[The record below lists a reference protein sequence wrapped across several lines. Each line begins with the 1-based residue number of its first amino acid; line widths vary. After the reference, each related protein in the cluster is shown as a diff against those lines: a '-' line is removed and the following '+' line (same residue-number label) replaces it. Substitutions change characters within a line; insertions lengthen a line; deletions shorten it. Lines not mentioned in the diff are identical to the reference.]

1 MQAPQHS
8 EDPLAKM
15 LHERWRGYASA
26 RSEWE
31 AIWTENWTRFKNEWK
46 PEIDKTEG
54 SGGRSKAVYGLG
66 RRKVKIFVAHV
77 HDLLFGQGKLPFEL
91 TNTPIPDYAIRRAD
105 GSIDQQSF
113 DMLEDQERV
122 EGMEKAITDQLI
134 EGKFKNEVHNALLHM
149 GIFGSG
155 AIEGPIVEMRK
166 RVEYQ
171 PIPIDETNLVRD
183 ENGQVDPT
191 SITANMRFERRSF
204 EVPSPIYVFRDI
216 WDIYPDLT
224 REDPQKGEG
233 IFTIDELSEA
243 ELSALSL
250 TMDSDGQSKFDS
262 KKILY
267 ILNGSSKTDNS
278 DVQRGPHRERLRNQQ
293 QYDGHRD
300 ERVFHVFTYHGR
312 VTESDLT
319 GYDATG
325 RIDSGDKKM
334 SYYLPKEVIV
344 TFCNGLVLRK
354 EDNTNPKMHRQIK
367 IAPTIKLPGS
377 PFGWGILWEMAE
389 PERIFNAFLRLFV
402 DNKRKAAYLDMVKDR
417 DRLENPDEPPG
428 YDREWITQSGAGID
442 KVVSYIPYPDVS
454 QNCMEILQFCEEWGN
469 SASNIPAFMEGDQ
482 VQSGSNTAYEV
493 SEQKSSAMK
502 MLGLTMQ
509 SIDANL
515 LEPSFEDLYHWNMDY
530 AQDETIKGDYEV
542 HVKGADNFRDN
553 VVVAAEMQRILALAG
568 TNEAMNAEINYRK
581 AIKRMSKS
589 SHVGIEEILK
599 TDKEKAEE
607 SQQAAKA
614 QQQAQQQAM
623 QAMREQLQLQTDAKM
638 QEIQAKNQ
646 GELEKLKAKFEADM
660 QLLIKKVDSA
670 EDVALLKEEGNRMYM
685 EQDRQMQEL
694 GMVNENQRKDREDE
708 LTQVMEDKKF
718 QRDLHLKAMDAKNK
732 PKPKPK
738 AGAKK

>member
-1 MQAPQHS
+1 MPGSFGYRVEVKIPKTHD

-15 LHERWRGYASA
+15 LLERWRGYAAA

-31 AIWTENWTRFKNEWK
+31 AIWTDNWQRFKNEWK
-46 PEIDKTEG
+46 PEIDESEG
-54 SGGRSKAVYGLG
+54 KGGRSQAVYGLG

-91 TNTPIPDYAIRRAD
+91 KNTPIPDYAIKRPD

-122 EGMEKAITDQLI
+122 EGMEKVITDQLI

-171 PIPIDETNLVRD
+171 PVPIDEANLVRD
-183 ENGQVDPT
+183 EQGNVDPT
-191 SITANMRFERRSF
+191 SITANMKFERRSF
-204 EVPSPIYVFRDI
+204 EVPSPVYQFRDI
-216 WDIYPDLT
+216 WDVYPDLT

-233 IFTIDELSEA
+233 IFTVDELSEA
-243 ELSALSL
+243 ELSALTL
-250 TMDSDGQSKFDS
+250 AMDSEGNPKYDS
-262 KKILY
+262 RNILH
-267 ILNGSSKTDNS
+267 ILNSETKTNDNE
-278 DVQRGPHRERLRNQQ
+278 VQRGPHRDRLRNQQ
-293 QYDGHRD
+293 QYDGYAD
-300 ERVFHVFTYHGR
+300 DRVFHVFTYHGR
-312 VTESDLT
+312 VTQADQEPYTEDN
-319 GYDATG
+319 G
-325 RIDSGDKKM
+325 RKKDIK
-334 SYYLPKEVIV
+334 YYLPKEVIV
-344 TFCNGLVLRK
+344 TFCNGLVLRQ
-354 EDNTNPKMHRQIK
+354 EENTNPKMHRAIK

-377 PFGWGILWEMAE
+377 PFGWGILWEMQE
-389 PERIFNAFLRLFV
+389 PERIFNAFLRLFI
-402 DNKRKAAYLDMVKDR
+402 DNKRRAAYLDEIMDN

-428 YDREWITQSGAGID
+428 YGRQFKTIPGAGID
-442 KVVSYIPYPDVS
+442 NVIQYIPYPDVS
-454 QNCMEILQFCEEWGN
+454 QNCLEILQFCEEWGN

-542 HVKGADNFRDN
+542 QVKGSDNFRDN

-581 AIKRMSKS
+581 AIKRMSKT

-607 SQQAAKA
+607 SAQMQQA
-614 QQQAQQQAM
+614 QQAQQQQAM
-623 QAMREQLQLQTDAKM
+623 QAMKEQLQMESDAAI
-638 QEIQAKNQ
+638 QQIQAKSQ
-646 GELEKLKAKFEADM
+646 GELEKLQAKAEADM
-660 QLLIKKVDSA
+660 AMLLKKIDNA
-670 EDVALLKEEGNRMYM
+670 EDLAMLKEEGNRMWMAHDGENKEKDAQRENAKEY
-685 EQDRQMQEL
+685 RQTQKEL
-694 GMVNENQRKDREDE
+694 A
-708 LTQVMEDKKF
+708 
-718 QRDLHLKAMDAKNK
+718 LKQMDIKAK
-732 PKPKPK
+732 
-738 AGAKK
+738 AKTKGGD